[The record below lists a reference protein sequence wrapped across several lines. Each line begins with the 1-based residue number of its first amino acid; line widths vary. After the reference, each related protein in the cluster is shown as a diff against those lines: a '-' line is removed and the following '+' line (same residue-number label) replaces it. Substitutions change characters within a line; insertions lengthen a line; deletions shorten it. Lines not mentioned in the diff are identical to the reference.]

1 MQTENSLEIVRKIT
15 KTVRS
20 FHHHYHILY
29 DLANTIEKEK
39 ITYLEIGAY
48 AGASAILMLH
58 NEKVEKVFSID
69 IGHPIKEK
77 TVLKNVSDFFKDDR
91 YHYIVGNSAN
101 NKVKESLLN
110 KTKEVDI
117 LFIDGSHEYD
127 YVLKDFENYS
137 PIVSK
142 GGFIVFDDYNCN
154 ICTQVKPAVNEIVKK
169 INEKDF
175 IIIGTL
181 KNMYN
186 AHPKKFK
193 DGNCFIIQKVV

>member
-15 KTVRS
+15 KTVPS

-48 AGASAILMLH
+48 GGASAILMLH

-77 TVLKNVSDFFKDDR
+77 AVLKNVSDFFKDDR
-91 YHYIVGNSAN
+91 YNYIVGDSAN
-101 NKVKESLLN
+101 NKVKESLLS

-117 LFIDGSHEYD
+117 LFIDGNHEYK

-137 PIVSK
+137 PVVSK

-154 ICTQVKPAVNEIVKK
+154 ICTEVKPAVNEIVKK
-169 INEKDF
+169 INEEDF
-175 IIIGTL
+175 RIIGTL
-181 KNMYN
+181 KNVCN
-186 AHPKKFK
+186 AHPKEFE